1 MKKLF
6 MSCAV
11 LALSTALFAQK
22 KLADAVEF
30 KSETIDLGKIKVA
43 NPATATFIV
52 TNKSA
57 EPLVIEQANP
67 TCGCTI
73 GDYTKAPIAPGKDG
87 WIKATYN
94 AANIGSFDKHMTVK
108 FAGFEETKSITI
120 KGEVL
125 SADDWAKL
133 KGETVA
139 PPAPAA
145 TTGAMTAADSKTKTA
160 DTKMKTKEVSKTDS
174 KTTTVKAKS
183 ATKSTAKGKKTKAKS
198 TTTTTT
204 TATPAAKP

>member
-11 LALSTALFAQK
+11 LALSTGLFAQK

-52 TNKSA
+52 TNKSN

-73 GDYTKAPIAPGKDG
+73 GDYTKAPIAPGKEG

-108 FAGFEETKSITI
+108 FAGFDETKSITI

-125 SADDWAKL
+125 SADDYAKL
-133 KGETVA
+133 KGTSASETTA
-139 PPAPAA
+139 PAMTTAA
-145 TTGAMTAADSKTKTA
+145 TTASSPATDTKSKEVTKT
-160 DTKMKTKEVSKTDS
+160 DG
-174 KTTTVKAKS
+174 KTTTVKAKT
-183 ATKSTAKGKKTKAKS
+183 ATKTGGKVTKKTKAK
-198 TTTTTT
+198 TT
-204 TATPAAKP
+204 TATTPAAKP